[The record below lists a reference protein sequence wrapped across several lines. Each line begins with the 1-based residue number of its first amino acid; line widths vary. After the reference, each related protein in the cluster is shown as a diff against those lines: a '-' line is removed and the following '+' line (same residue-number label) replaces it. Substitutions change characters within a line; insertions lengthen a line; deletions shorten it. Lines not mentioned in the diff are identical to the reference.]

1 MVKNPFIL
9 APYVSKE
16 LFCDRKEEMDN
27 ILQYLRNGRN
37 ITLISPRR
45 LGKTGLIYRV
55 FDEIKTGGAE
65 FDTIYVDISATQ
77 SIDDF
82 IKVFAQAVVA
92 ALGHRSRIAS
102 FFSALGGLRPLLSY
116 DSISGSPEL
125 TITYRNEEEK
135 PATLSNILSFL
146 EKNRKP
152 VVVAIDEF
160 QQIREYEGI
169 NMEAVLR
176 SHIQKLI
183 NVRFIFCGSRK
194 HVMADMFSNAKSP
207 FYASTTPLSLKKLD
221 VEVYTDFISDRF
233 SENGKTIDRD
243 TIRFILDWSRG
254 HTFYTQT
261 LCNECFMIS
270 KSRVTM
276 ETVYEAIN
284 HILLSN
290 VEYFLEI
297 RRLITTQQW
306 ALLKAIAKEGRVEHP
321 TASSF
326 LKKHG
331 LSSGASVLKSLNALI
346 EKELVLVS
354 ASAGN
359 PVYMVYNVFLS
370 RYLEILA

>member
-65 FDTIYVDISATQ
+65 FDAIYVDISATQ

-82 IKVFAQAVVA
+82 IRLFAQAVVST
-92 ALGHRSRIAS
+92 LNHRSRIAA

-116 DSISGSPEL
+116 NAISGSPEL
-125 TITYRNEEEK
+125 TLTYRGEEEK
-135 PATLSNILSFL
+135 PTTLGNILSFL
-146 EKNRKP
+146 ESGKKP

-160 QQIREYEGI
+160 QQIREYEGV

-176 SHIQKLI
+176 SHIQKLS
-183 NVRFIFCGSRK
+183 NVRFIFCGSKK
-194 HVMADMFSNAKSP
+194 HVMTDMFSSARSP
-207 FYASTTPLSLKKLD
+207 FYDSTTTIPLHKLD
-221 VEVYTDFISDRF
+221 VDTYAGFIEEKF
-233 SENGKTIDRD
+233 LQYGKTIDSD
-243 TIRFILDWSRG
+243 TVRFIINWSKD

-261 LCNECFMIS
+261 LCNETFMIS
-270 KSRVTM
+270 KRQVSMEDVVT
-276 ETVYEAIN
+276 AIN
-284 HILLSN
+284 RILTAN
-290 VEYFLEI
+290 REHFLEI
-297 RRLITTQQW
+297 RRLLTAQQW
-306 ALLKAIAKEGRVEHP
+306 ALLRAIAREGAVAHP
-321 TASSF
+321 TASAF
-326 LKKHG
+326 LRKYG
-331 LSSGASVLKSLNALI
+331 LSSGASALKSLNALV

-354 ASAGN
+354 NTVDG
-359 PVYMVYNVFLS
+359 PVYTVYNVFLS
-370 RYLEILA
+370 RFLEILL